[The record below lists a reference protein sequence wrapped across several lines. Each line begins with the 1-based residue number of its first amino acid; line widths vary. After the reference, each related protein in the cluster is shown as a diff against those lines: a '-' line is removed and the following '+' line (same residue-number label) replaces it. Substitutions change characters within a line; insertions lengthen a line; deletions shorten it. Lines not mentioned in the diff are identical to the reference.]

1 MHSIKEKIKKDMDT
15 LWLRSKSDLI
25 GAFAS
30 GLCLVHCLATPVF
43 FIAHANMGLHAKVHP
58 SWWGFMDIAF
68 LLLSFLAVYWSAKK
82 TSKKWIAY
90 TFWILW
96 GLLTIFIANEKLV
109 LWHLAEEIVYLPTVG
124 LILLH
129 FYNRRYCH
137 CEDSNCCTEH

>member
-1 MHSIKEKIKKDMDT
+1 MHFIKEKVKKDMDI

-30 GLCLVHCLATPVF
+30 GLCLVHCLATPF
-43 FIAHANMGLHAKVHP
+43 LFIAHANMGIHAKVHP

-68 LLLSFLAVYWSAKK
+68 LLLSFLAVYWSAKN

-90 TFWILW
+90 SFWVLW
-96 GLLTIFIANEKLV
+96 GLLTVIIANEKWA
-109 LWHLAEEIVYLPTVG
+109 LWHLAEEVIYLPTIG

-129 FYNRRYCH
+129 LHNHRYGH
-137 CEDSNCCTEH
+137 CEDSNKLC